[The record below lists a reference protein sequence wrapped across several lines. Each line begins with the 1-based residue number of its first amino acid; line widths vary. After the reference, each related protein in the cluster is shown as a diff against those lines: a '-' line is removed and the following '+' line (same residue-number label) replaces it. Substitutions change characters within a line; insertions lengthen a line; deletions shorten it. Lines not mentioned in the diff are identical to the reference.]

1 MEKKKSQKQ
10 STKKSNKNLVLLG
23 LGTAATLVLS
33 YFGWNY
39 WKQNHNNSS
48 PQDST
53 GNDIP
58 DSNPTSYKRKA
69 NAKPST
75 TETTNVFPLKKG
87 SKGDKVKALQQALI
101 NNYGAGI
108 LPKYGADGDFGS
120 ELSTALK
127 AKALPDTI
135 DESTFNVI
143 VKGSSPDPAQTALQL
158 YAAAIKKDYNKVM
171 ALLKTIHNTSDYKA
185 VSNVFMNNYRINGV
199 RQTLVNGM
207 LNSFADASQKQAIR
221 FAFTSMGLKYDGSK
235 WSLAG
240 LEEHLTIITNRP
252 SKVWKD
258 PKHYVEV
265 PPNMVLGKEVSKRN
279 NFTLFENGNQYFLIA
294 SEDVNYYNN

>member
-1 MEKKKSQKQ
+1 MEKKKSQGQ

-39 WKQNHNNSS
+39 WKNNHSTNSTT
-48 PQDST
+48 DNA
-53 GNDIP
+53 NDIP
-58 DSNPTSYKRKA
+58 DSNPTSYAHKA
-69 NAKPST
+69 KAKPST
-75 TETTNVFPLKKG
+75 METANIFPLKKG
-87 SKGDKVKALQQALI
+87 SRGDKVKALQQALI
-101 NNYGAGI
+101 NSYGAGI

-127 AKALPDTI
+127 TKGLPDSI

-158 YAAAIKKDYNKVM
+158 YLAAIRKDYNKVVT
-171 ALLKTIHNTSDYKA
+171 LLKTLHNTGDYKA
-185 VSNVFMNNYRINGV
+185 VSDVFTNNYRINGV
-199 RQTLVNGM
+199 RQTLVNGI

-258 PKHYVEV
+258 PKHFVEV
-265 PPNMVLGKEVSKRN
+265 PPNMVLGKEVSKRK